1 MDVKE
6 LVAQTMERTRQS
18 TLRMVEGLTASQLR
32 WQPGPEA
39 NPIGFLL
46 FHVFRAEDRYAHRW
60 ISNKGEVWFREGWAS
75 RYKLPVQPPDQES
88 PLNSGN
94 SWTPQQVA
102 AFQPPPLKE
111 LLAYGQAVHQSALA
125 VVRALDPSR
134 LGERPNPRRPELT
147 MVNYLQNCFTH
158 ELEHAGQIDYI
169 VGLMKS
175 AGVK

>member
-1 MDVKE
+1 MDVTE

-46 FHVFRAEDRYAHRW
+46 FHIFRAEDRYAHRW
-60 ISNKGEVWFREGWAS
+60 MSSKGEVWFREGWAS

-102 AFQPPPLKE
+102 DQSDREHLGIGVDRRQPGRDGIGTR
-111 LLAYGQAVHQSALA
+111 LAR
-125 VVRALDPSR
+125 RASS
-134 LGERPNPRRPELT
+134 T
-147 MVNYLQNCFTH
+147 MTKTWTN
-158 ELEHAGQIDYI
+158 
-169 VGLMKS
+169 KS
-175 AGVK
+175 ASGIIRQGLHGRE